1 MVSSFTAK
9 ALGLVT
15 AACLALSSSVFAL
28 EVGEYYRPSGDEVS
42 GIPGTTATYRR
53 SPCPALNTLA
63 NHGYLPRN
71 GQNITRDILASAIEE
86 VYNIGS
92 GVAAILV
99 AQVPETTTL
108 DYLSTHNN
116 IEHDASLAHAD
127 AYYGGDPMNVST
139 ALAEDLF
146 SRAGSDGLLTDSIV
160 AQVRQDRGNTCNADN
175 PECAYGVKAQTL
187 AFLEASVLIM
197 ALGSGDSISVDH
209 ARSFIVDEKIPDD
222 WTKVSDVVGVAP
234 LLARAAKLKTLSLF

>member
-1 MVSSFTAK
+1 MFTRI
-9 ALGLVT
+9 LS
-15 AACLALSSSVFAL
+15 LALVALSASSSAAL

-71 GQNITRDILASAIEE
+71 GQGITRTILAEAIEN

-108 DYLSTHNN
+108 DYLSTHNVV
-116 IEHDASLAHAD
+116 EHDASLAHAD
-127 AYYGGDPMNVST
+127 AYYGYNPMNVSSE
-139 ALAEDLF
+139 LAEDLF
-146 SRAGSDGLLTDSIV
+146 SRAGSDGLLTDAIV
-160 AQVRQDRGNTCNADN
+160 AQVRQDRGNACNADN
-175 PECAYGVKAQTL
+175 PECSYGVKAQTL
-187 AFLEASVLIM
+187 AFLEASVLVM
-197 ALGSGDSISVDH
+197 ALGTGDSISVDH
-209 ARSFIVDEKIPDD
+209 ARSFIIDEKIPDD
-222 WTKVSDVVGVAP
+222 YTKPSSVVGVVP
-234 LLARAAKLKTLSLF
+234 LLARAAKLKALSLV